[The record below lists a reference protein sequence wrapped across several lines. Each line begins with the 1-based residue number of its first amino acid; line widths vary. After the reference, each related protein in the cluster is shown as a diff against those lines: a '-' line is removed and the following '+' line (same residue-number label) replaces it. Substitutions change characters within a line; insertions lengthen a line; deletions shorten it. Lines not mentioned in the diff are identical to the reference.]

1 MVARS
6 GPIAASHRRLPPGPD
21 AHNEKV
27 PIVNLQAA
35 ARRIALRSSAVL
47 AALLA
52 GACSTTPTAPAG
64 APASTPG
71 VYTAPAGTPPAPG
84 TPGTAA
90 PTAPPAVLSP
100 VATEQRYFEDWF
112 RGTPVVIAA
121 QPNHTLAV
129 DVPLANSFD
138 AGKADIKPALGAVL
152 DRVAESLRRQ
162 AGARVTVGAPAD
174 AGAPASLAR
183 ARAER
188 VREHLVSRRI
198 AAPRIALG
206 GPVRAGGAVQLRLS
220 IPPPAF
226 PAAVSRASPSN
237 VVPAERVAPVA
248 SNRP

>member
-1 MVARS
+1 M
-6 GPIAASHRRLPPGPD
+6 
-21 AHNEKV
+21 NF
-27 PIVNLQAA
+27 QAA
-35 ARRIALRSSAVL
+35 ARRIVLRSSAVL

-52 GACSTTPTAPAG
+52 GACSTTPTAPTG
-64 APASTPG
+64 APATTPG

-84 TPGTAA
+84 TPGAA
-90 PTAPPAVLSP
+90 PSAPPAVLSP
-100 VATEQRYFEDWF
+100 MATEQRYFEDWF

-162 AGARVTVGAPAD
+162 AGARVTVGAPPD
-174 AGAPASLAR
+174 PGAPATLAR

-188 VREHLVSRRI
+188 VRDHLVSRRI

-206 GPVRAGGAVQLRLS
+206 GPVRAGGAVQLRMS

-226 PAAVSRASPSN
+226 PAAVSRAQPST
-237 VVPAERVAPVA
+237 VVPAERVAPVVT
-248 SNRP
+248 SSRP